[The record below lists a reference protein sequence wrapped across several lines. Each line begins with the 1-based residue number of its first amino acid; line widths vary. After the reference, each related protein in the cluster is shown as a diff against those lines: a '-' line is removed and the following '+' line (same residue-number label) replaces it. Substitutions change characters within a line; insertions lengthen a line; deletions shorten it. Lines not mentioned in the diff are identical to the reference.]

1 MKNRRPNRERRHF
14 LSQLLDRRLVSYATA
29 AAGSGILG
37 LAQPAEAQIIYTP
50 AHVTIG
56 YKGSYSLDLTND
68 GTIDF
73 ILKDEVTANCSTVVD
88 ALMAKAALGNAIE
101 GQAFRS
107 INLANAL
114 KAGETIGAS
123 QGFVSPSVGA
133 LMGEAYVSGGGFGH
147 FGNWLHVVNRY
158 LGLRFQINGE
168 THFGWARMTVS
179 VNVGTLQSV
188 LTGYAYESQ
197 PNTPIVAGQ
206 ESGQFGRAPVQS
218 PMKGADTSLV
228 PMPPPQPASLGTLAL
243 GAQGLPLWRR
253 EALVAAV

>member
-1 MKNRRPNRERRHF
+1 MKSRRSKRERRHF

-29 AAGSGILG
+29 AAGAGILG

-73 ILKDEVTANCSTVVD
+73 VLKDDVTANCSTVVD
-88 ALMAKAALGNAIE
+88 ALLAKAALGNAIE

-107 INLANAL
+107 MALVNAL

-123 QGFVSPSVGA
+123 QRFVSPSGGA
-133 LMGEAYVSGGGFGH
+133 LMGEAFVSGGGFGS

-158 LGLRFQINGE
+158 LGLKFQINGQ

-179 VNVGTLQSV
+179 LNVNTVRSI
-188 LTGYAYESQ
+188 LTGYAYEAQ

-206 ESGQFGRAPVQS
+206 ENGQFDDNPAEPRI
-218 PMKGADTSLV
+218 KGQASSLRST
-228 PMPPPQPASLGTLAL
+228 PSQPASLGTLAL

-253 EALVAAV
+253 DREAAAL